1 MFFIHSIN
9 DYLLHWRWSRL
20 QLEWFTPLEGGS
32 YMYGFDLTLLG
43 HMMRSALYIIYKET
57 LSTPTHLAQ
66 PHPSSP
72 IDPFVI
78 NSPIFSISLTNIQA
92 FCIFSF
98 SNNET
103 WSYHSIKIK
112 KKLKGGPL
120 LICIYSHWV
129 LFFFLLFL
137 SWTMKGWN
145 IGSFKVFLEWIW
157 WEFWD
162 HCGWKQSNYGVCM
175 GKAGFDWSLV
185 INIRHTLWGPLI
197 FKCWSYL
204 ECWMVCWIW
213 LFGGGKWAAII

>member
-72 IDPFVI
+72 IYPFVI

-112 KKLKGGPL
+112 KKLKRWASTDLYIFPL
-120 LICIYSHWV
+120 
-129 LFFFLLFL
+129 
-137 SWTMKGWN
+137 
-145 IGSFKVFLEWIW
+145 GSFLFPAFSFMDYE
-157 WEFWD
+157 
-162 HCGWKQSNYGVCM
+162 GVEY
-175 GKAGFDWSLV
+175 
-185 INIRHTLWGPLI
+185 R
-197 FKCWSYL
+197 
-204 ECWMVCWIW
+204 
-213 LFGGGKWAAII
+213 